1 MNTGTRAVLQAAG
14 QGKRMKSAR
23 PKVLHDVLGR
33 AVISRVLD
41 ALDGLSLEHIY
52 VVVGHGAEQVKAHLE
67 ENPPAT
73 SWSVHL
79 QEPQLGTGHAL
90 MQVVPELKDFS
101 GTLLTTVGDAPLL
114 RKEILQDLI
123 REHK

>member
-23 PKVLHDVLGR
+23 PKVLHEVLGR

-41 ALDGLSLEHIY
+41 ALDGLDLEHIHI
-52 VVVGHGAEQVKAHLE
+52 VIGHGSDQVRDYLE
-67 ENPPAT
+67 ENPPST
-73 SWSVHL
+73 PWSVHL

-90 MQVVPELKDFS
+90 MQVVPDLKSFS

-114 RKEILQDLI
+114 GTDILQ
-123 REHK
+123 